1 MKCFNPMR
9 RVLLALFVLAGS
21 AGLAGAAQAAGALA
35 SGSLYQSDVT
45 LTDQNGRAFHLADLR
60 GQPVLISMFYSSCQM
75 ICPMI
80 FETIHATLAKGGKP
94 AQDGVRV
101 VMITVDPERD
111 SVAVLRKTAADHSA
125 GDHWQLA
132 RADSGGTRAVAALL
146 GVQYR
151 RLESGDFNHSSTIV
165 LLDAEGRINA
175 RTETLGAT
183 DSKLVEA
190 MRKLVAAKP

>member
-1 MKCFNPMR
+1 MKCLNPMR
-9 RVLLALFVLAGS
+9 RALLALFLL
-21 AGLAGAAQAAGALA
+21 AGLAGGAQAAGALA

-45 LTDQNGRAFHLADLR
+45 LTNQNGRTFHLADLR

-75 ICPMI
+75 VCPMI
-80 FETIHATLAKGGKP
+80 FETIRATLAKGGKP

-111 SVAVLRKTAADHSA
+111 SVGVLRKTAADHSA

-132 RADSGGTRAVAALL
+132 RADSSGTRAVAALL

-151 RLESGDFNHSSTIV
+151 RLADGDFNHSSTIL
-165 LLDAEGRINA
+165 LLDTDGRISA
-175 RTETLGAT
+175 RTNTLGAT
-183 DSKLVEA
+183 DPKLVEA
-190 MRKLVAAKP
+190 MRKLVAGKP

>member
-75 ICPMI
+75 VCPMI

-111 SVAVLRKTAADHSA
+111 TP
-125 GDHWQLA
+125 
-132 RADSGGTRAVAALL
+132 AALTSSASAT
-146 GVQYR
+146 GTTATST
-151 RLESGDFNHSSTIV
+151 SGRSG
-165 LLDAEGRINA
+165 A
-175 RTETLGAT
+175 GAT
-183 DSKLVEA
+183 S
-190 MRKLVAAKP
+190 